1 MVDAL
6 CGGTFMLKSEEEAWQ
21 LFKILSKNLLRHM
34 SAFIRD
40 KPMLNSK
47 RGGIYEVGNAIDI
60 HQKIDELSQKLD
72 RLLNTGQSPIPPNPI
87 QEVCA
92 LCASSN
98 HFVSKC
104 PAAPQFFEFVHE

>member
-1 MVDAL
+1 MHHAMGHSCSKVKIS
-6 CGGTFMLKSEEEAWQ
+6 MQ
-21 LFKILSKNLLRHM
+21 LFKILNENSLHHM
-34 SAFIRD
+34 SASIRD
-40 KPMLNSK
+40 KLMLNPK

-60 HQKIDELSQKLD
+60 RHKVDELSQKLD

-98 HFVSKC
+98 HFVNEC
-104 PAAPQFFEFVHE
+104 PAAPQFSEFVHEQV